1 MINTHILVVD
11 DDNDIRTLL
20 EYNLSKKG
28 FKVGLAENG
37 KIALKKMN
45 PIPDLLIVDIMMPE
59 MDGIEFCRTIRQNT
73 RYNTIP
79 LIFLTAKDRE
89 ADEVAGLDVGAD
101 DYIAKPISMKL
112 LIARVNTL
120 LRRTQ
125 TQQEYIRKFDE
136 MEIDSDSYSVLIS
149 KVSVELTRTEFDLI
163 ELLSRHPQKVFSR
176 TELIDRIHG
185 MDTIITERAI
195 DVHIRNLRKK
205 LGKYSAY
212 IQSAWGRGY
221 VFRDDALIQ

>member
-1 MINTHILVVD
+1 MNKKHILVVD
-11 DDNDIRTLL
+11 DDNDICTLL
-20 EYNLSKKG
+20 EYNLFNNG
-28 FKVGLAENG
+28 FKVSLAENG
-37 KIALKKMN
+37 KVALKKIN

-59 MDGIEFCRTIRQNT
+59 MDGIEFCRTLRQNT
-73 RYNTIP
+73 RYTSIP
-79 LIFLTAKDRE
+79 LLFLTAKDRE
-89 ADEVAGLDVGAD
+89 VDEVLGLNVGAD
-101 DYIAKPISMKL
+101 DYITKPISMRL

-120 LRRTQ
+120 LRRTI

-136 MEIDSDSYSVLIS
+136 MEIDTESFTVLIS
-149 KVSVELTRTEFDLI
+149 KVSVGLTRTEFDLI

-176 TELIDRIHG
+176 SELIDRIHG

-205 LGKYSAY
+205 LKNYSVF

-221 VFRDDALIQ
+221 VFRDDVPIK